1 MILHNVTRKTIL
13 AKEPCRARTL
23 TARMRGMIGRRFSER
38 CDAMIFEHCSAVH
51 SLFMTQKLD
60 LLFISGENR
69 IVHLREAFPPWR
81 FCESCRKAAL
91 VIELPEGTIRRT
103 GTAVGDYIDLDT
115 ELIQDLKTSFF
126 RLTAPAPATTT
137 LYGDKK

>member
-1 MILHNVTRKTIL
+1 MILHNITRKTVL
-13 AKEPCRARTL
+13 AKEPCRARTPA
-23 TARMRGMIGRRFSER
+23 ARARGMIGRRFSER
-38 CDAMIFEHCSAVH
+38 CDAMIIEHCKAVH

-60 LLFISGENR
+60 LLFVSKDNR

-81 FCESCRKAAL
+81 LCEYCRQAEL

-103 GTAVGDYIDLDT
+103 GTAAGDRIDLDA

-126 RLTAPAPATTT
+126 RITAPAPATTT